1 MDKAHETPLTIRV
14 HDSHWVDVTVG
25 DYGSEMIEFGED
37 LSLISPMGRTDRD
50 DSSNWPQIL
59 RDAAKEEMRRSGEAS
74 RKRGTTNEDLAHEL
88 RQERV
93 LRSRILAKAR
103 AALK

>member
-1 MDKAHETPLTIRV
+1 MDKAHETPLAVVAVSPTAVEVR
-14 HDSHWVDVTVG
+14 VG
-25 DYGSEMIEFGED
+25 DYGTERIQFASNLD
-37 LSLISPMGRTDRD
+37 LLSPMGRTDRE